1 MYSMYDYTKIRVKN
15 HVVGV
20 VMGDTFVKK
29 VIASQHF
36 LEKPPAI
43 CFDVSS
49 LDDAEENGAC
59 HVKVIDKESS
69 KVYRSTIKTV
79 RERGLLIDRGY
90 GIQFALPIKYWYVD
104 GEPRQLGLWGSELGF
119 A

>member
-15 HVVGV
+15 HVVGI

-69 KVYRSTIKTV
+69 KVYKSTIKTV
-79 RERGLLIDRGY
+79 RERGLLIDRSY